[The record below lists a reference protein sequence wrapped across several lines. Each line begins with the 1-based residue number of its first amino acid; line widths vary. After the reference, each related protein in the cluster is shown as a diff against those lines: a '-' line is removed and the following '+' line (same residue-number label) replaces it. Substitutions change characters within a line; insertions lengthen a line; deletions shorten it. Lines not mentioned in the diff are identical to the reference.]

1 MGDRPNYQMI
11 AIRIGDILKYDTSL
25 NEIDRA
31 AMPVFSF
38 QREDFPE
45 VAAITSKKRAKRI
58 YEWIMTL
65 GKQKMDPVRRDDLL
79 KKFLILLVSEKQ
91 IPKVEKILEQANA
104 GISISKPIKKFY
116 SMGFHEEIIKNCLD
130 YYLQG
135 DFFHAVFEAVKIYEH
150 AVKEKSKKSI
160 TGVNLMEEVWSCKGG
175 VLKVTKCETTT
186 ERDIQEGLKNLSVG
200 LIKVGRNPTAH
211 EPANKLEINEQDC
224 LDLLSLTSFLLR
236 KLDQSVYYPSK

>member
-11 AIRIGDILKYDTSL
+11 ALQIGDMLKYDVSL

-31 AMPVFSF
+31 AMSVFNF
-38 QREDFPE
+38 QREDFPK
-45 VAAITSKKRAKRI
+45 VNAITSSRAKRI
-58 YEWIMTL
+58 YDWIMTL
-65 GKQKMDPVRRDDLL
+65 GKQKMDSGERDTLL
-79 KKFLILLVSEKQ
+79 KNFLTLLVSEKQ
-91 IPKVEKILEQANA
+91 IPKVEEILEKANA
-104 GISISKPIKKFY
+104 GISINDPIEEFY
-116 SMGFHEEIIKNCLD
+116 SMGFHGEIIKNCLN
-130 YYLQG
+130 YYKKG

-150 AVKEKSKKSI
+150 AVKEKSKKSS
-160 TGVNLMEEVWSCKGG
+160 TGTSLMEEVWSCKGG

-186 ERDIQEGLKNLSVG
+186 EKDIQEGLKNLSVG

-211 EPANKLEINEQDC
+211 EPANELEISKQDC